1 LERTGTINKGIKRK
15 RIDYN
20 CNREDIMF
28 ERLKELVSEF
38 INNLKKK
45 EPALVPIRNQQRRFK
60 KD

>member
-1 LERTGTINKGIKRK
+1 
-15 RIDYN
+15 
-20 CNREDIMF
+20 MF

>member
-1 LERTGTINKGIKRK
+1 
-15 RIDYN
+15 
-20 CNREDIMF
+20 MF

-45 EPALVPIRNQQRRFK
+45 EPALVPVRNQNQQRRFK